1 MKLVFT
7 WIQWCGKW
15 TQARLLV
22 DKYWFTLL
30 EMWQELRNIIESWNE
45 LWNKIKWIMDS
56 WSLVSPEIVWEVMKE
71 ILEKQTSENLILDW
85 FVRNEW
91 NKKSLEELIT
101 DYKVVFF
108 ELSKEKAIER
118 LLWRMY
124 NPSTWETF
132 SSWTLIDPETWE
144 KLIKRQD
151 DNEISILKRIDEFMK
166 NTLPTA
172 EKQKLEWKV
181 ITINADQSI
190 EDVASE
196 MVEKLGLG
204 MNA

>member
-22 DKYWFTLL
+22 EKYWYTLL
-30 EMWQELRNIIESWNE
+30 EMWQELRNIVSSGSE
-45 LWNKIKWIMDS
+45 LWNKLKAIIES
-56 WSLVSPEIVWEVMKE
+56 WSLVSPEIVAEVMKE
-71 ILEKQTSENLILDW
+71 VIEKQTNDKLILDW
-85 FVRNEW
+85 FVRNQG
-91 NKKSLEELIT
+91 NKEALEKIIP

-118 LLWRMY
+118 LLGRMY
-124 NPSTWETF
+124 NPNTWETF
-132 SSWTLIDPETWE
+132 PAGTTTDPETGDE
-144 KLIKRQD
+144 LIKRKD
-151 DNEISILKRIDEFMK
+151 DNEASILKRIDEYMN

-172 EKQKLEWKV
+172 KKQMEEGIV
-181 ITINADQSI
+181 VTINADQAI
-190 EDVASE
+190 QDVANE

-204 MNA
+204 K

>member
-22 DKYWFTLL
+22 EKYWFTLL
-30 EMWQELRNIIESWNE
+30 EMGQELRNIVASGNE
-45 LWNKIKWIMDS
+45 LWNKIKAIIES
-56 WSLVSPEIVWEVMKE
+56 WALVSAEIVWEVMQE
-71 ILEKQTSENLILDW
+71 VLSKQTNDKLILDW

-91 NKKSLEELIT
+91 NKASLEAITT

-108 ELSKEKAIER
+108 ELSKKKAIER
-118 LLWRMY
+118 LLGRMY
-124 NPSTWETF
+124 NPNTWETF
-132 SSWTLIDPETWE
+132 PAGTLLDPATWE
-144 KLIKRQD
+144 MLIKRKD
-151 DNEISILKRIDEFMK
+151 DNEDSILKRIDEFMN

-172 EKQKLEWKV
+172 EKQEKEWKV
-181 ITINADQSI
+181 IRINADQAI

-196 MVEKLGLG
+196 MVEKLNLS
-204 MNA
+204 